1 MGYLYMIGASLLFGI
16 YPSIQDIMMLHGT
29 SPLAA
34 VNICLGLAGLFG
46 LIVAIAKGE
55 NLKVSLR
62 TFGALLLA
70 SSAGLFLTNYL
81 LAVAYTMIPV
91 GFATTI
97 HFMFPTVVCL
107 SMSLFFKEKFT
118 PWKLAAIV
126 FSVCGMTLL
135 AGGDFSG
142 EPAGIIAAG
151 CTAFAYALFMIS
163 MDKTSASTLSPW
175 ARVAYTNLI
184 AALCGV
190 VMNLFT
196 HEAIYPTDGLS
207 WGLGLVLGVML
218 LCGFAF
224 LNMGI
229 DKLGAAQAS
238 FINMVEPLTSLVVS
252 TLVFGYALETQS
264 VVGCV
269 LILGAMF
276 FIALGARKAS

>member
-16 YPSIQDIMMLHGT
+16 YPSIQDVMLMLGT

-34 VNICLGLAGLFG
+34 VIISLGLAGLFA
-46 LIVAIAKGE
+46 LIPAKMKGE
-55 NLKVSLR
+55 NLALTQR
-62 TFGALLLA
+62 TFVALLVA
-70 SSAGLFLTNYL
+70 SCVGLFLTNYL

-107 SMSLFFKEKFT
+107 SMSLLFKEKFT
-118 PWKLAAIV
+118 PWKLAAIL
-126 FSVCGMTLL
+126 FSIGGMTLL
-135 AGGDFSG
+135 AGGEFSG
-142 EPAGIIAAG
+142 ETLGIVAAG

-163 MDKTSASTLSPW
+163 MDKTSASSLGPW
-175 ARVAYTNLI
+175 ARVFYTNLF
-184 AALCGV
+184 AAASGLA
-190 VMNLFT
+190 MNLFT
-196 HEAIYPTDGLS
+196 HEAAYPTDTLS

-218 LCGFAF
+218 LGAFAL

-252 TLVFGYALETQS
+252 TLAFGYVLDMQS
-264 VVGCV
+264 IGGSM
-269 LILGAMF
+269 LILGAMA
-276 FIALGARKAS
+276 FIALGERKAS